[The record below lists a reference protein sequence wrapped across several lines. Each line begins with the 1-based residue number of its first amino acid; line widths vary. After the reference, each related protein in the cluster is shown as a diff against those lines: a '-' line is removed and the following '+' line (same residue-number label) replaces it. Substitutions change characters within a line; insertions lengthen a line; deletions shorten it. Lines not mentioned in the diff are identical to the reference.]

1 MGRRPVWKAARQ
13 NRAAAGKTVCKCG
26 GPPKNIIL
34 QTRAAWPGKDAWGM
48 QTSAAVLI
56 DKDGTLI
63 DSAPGILAT
72 FQKTF
77 EAFGL
82 TVGEQRLRPFLGPP
96 LRSSMAQLLPQA
108 QVEQAVETYRELYQT
123 HGLDGCAPYAGVPQ
137 MLQALREAGFVV
149 CVATSK
155 PYPVALRVLRH
166 FGLEQAFDYIG
177 GASMDASLDTKT
189 AVMQLVL
196 GQPQLAGKCPV
207 MVGDREN
214 DMQGARDCGIPAVG
228 ALYGY
233 GSQAEL
239 APFSPVFCA
248 QDVPALCAWL
258 LAHRA
263 CKEGAKA

>member
-1 MGRRPVWKAARQ
+1 MGRRPVWKAERQ
-13 NRAAAGKTVCKCG
+13 NGAAAGKTVCKCG

-34 QTRAAWPGKDAWGM
+34 QTRAAWPGKDALVM
-48 QTSAAVLI
+48 QKFDAVLF
-56 DKDGTLI
+56 DLDGTLI

-177 GASMDASLDTKT
+177 GASLDTKT

-196 GQPQLAGKCPV
+196 DQPQLAGKCPV

>member
-1 MGRRPVWKAARQ
+1 MGRRPVWKAERQ
-13 NRAAAGKTVCKCG
+13 NGAAAGKTVCKCG
-26 GPPKNIIL
+26 GPKKYKFYRRGPRGPERTHWLCRSLMLCCSIW
-34 QTRAAWPGKDAWGM
+34 T
-48 QTSAAVLI
+48 
-56 DKDGTLI
+56 
-63 DSAPGILAT
+63 APLSIPRQGSWRL
-72 FQKTF
+72 FKT
-77 EAFGL
+77 FGL

-214 DMQGARDCGIPAVG
+214 DMQGARDCSIPAVG

>member
-1 MGRRPVWKAARQ
+1 
-13 NRAAAGKTVCKCG
+13 
-26 GPPKNIIL
+26 
-34 QTRAAWPGKDAWGM
+34 M
-48 QTSAAVLI
+48 QKFDAVLF
-56 DKDGTLI
+56 DLDGTLI

-166 FGLEQAFDYIG
+166 FGLATPPIP
-177 GASMDASLDTKT
+177 T
-189 AVMQLVL
+189 AVAVPLLTLVIFL
-196 GQPQLAGKCPV
+196 PSFLLSWLIHKIPV
-207 MVGDREN
+207 VGRY
-214 DMQGARDCGIPAVG
+214 
-228 ALYGY
+228 LT
-233 GSQAEL
+233 
-239 APFSPVFCA
+239 
-248 QDVPALCAWL
+248 
-258 LAHRA
+258 
-263 CKEGAKA
+263 

>member
-1 MGRRPVWKAARQ
+1 MGRRPVWKAERQ
-13 NRAAAGKTVCKCG
+13 NGAAAGKTVCKCG

-34 QTRAAWPGKDAWGM
+34 QTRAAWPGKDALVM
-48 QTSAAVLI
+48 QKFDAVLF
-56 DKDGTLI
+56 DLDGTLI

-77 EAFGL
+77 ETFGL

-123 HGLDGCAPYAGVPQ
+123 HG
-137 MLQALREAGFVV
+137 
-149 CVATSK
+149 
-155 PYPVALRVLRH
+155 
-166 FGLEQAFDYIG
+166 

-214 DMQGARDCGIPAVG
+214 DMQGARDCSIPAVG

>member
-34 QTRAAWPGKDAWGM
+34 QTRAAWPGKDALVM
-48 QTSAAVLI
+48 QKFDAVLF
-56 DKDGTLI
+56 DLDGTLI

-123 HGLDGCAPYAGVPQ
+123 HGLDGCAPMP
-137 MLQALREAGFVV
+137 V
-149 CVATSK
+149 CRRCCRPCGKRGLWCVWPHRNPTRWHCACC
-155 PYPVALRVLRH
+155 AILGWNRH
-166 FGLEQAFDYIG
+166 LI
-177 GASMDASLDTKT
+177 T
-189 AVMQLVL
+189 
-196 GQPQLAGKCPV
+196 LA
-207 MVGDREN
+207 E
-214 DMQGARDCGIPAVG
+214 PAWT
-228 ALYGY
+228 
-233 GSQAEL
+233 
-239 APFSPVFCA
+239 
-248 QDVPALCAWL
+248 PAWTP
-258 LAHRA
+258 RRP
-263 CKEGAKA
+263 

>member
-1 MGRRPVWKAARQ
+1 
-13 NRAAAGKTVCKCG
+13 
-26 GPPKNIIL
+26 
-34 QTRAAWPGKDAWGM
+34 M
-48 QTSAAVLI
+48 QKFDAVLF
-56 DKDGTLI
+56 DLDGTLI

-77 EAFGL
+77 ETFGL

-155 PYPVALRVLRH
+155 PYPVALCVLRH

-207 MVGDREN
+207 MVGD
-214 DMQGARDCGIPAVG
+214 
-228 ALYGY
+228 
-233 GSQAEL
+233 
-239 APFSPVFCA
+239 
-248 QDVPALCAWL
+248 
-258 LAHRA
+258 
-263 CKEGAKA
+263 

>member
-1 MGRRPVWKAARQ
+1 
-13 NRAAAGKTVCKCG
+13 
-26 GPPKNIIL
+26 
-34 QTRAAWPGKDAWGM
+34 M
-48 QTSAAVLI
+48 QTFDAVLF
-56 DKDGTLI
+56 DLDGTLI

-72 FQKTF
+72 FKKTF
-77 EAFGL
+77 ETFGL
-82 TVGEQRLRPFLGPP
+82 AVDEQRLRPFLGPP
-96 LRSSMAQLLPQA
+96 LRSSMAQLLPQSR
-108 QVEQAVETYRELYQT
+108 VEQAVETYRELYKI
-123 HGLDGCAPYAGVPQ
+123 HGLDGCAPYEGVPE
-137 MLQALREAGFVV
+137 MLRMLRQAGFAV

-155 PYPVALRVLRH
+155 PRPVALRVLRH

-196 GQPQLAGKCPV
+196 GQPQLAGRRSV

-214 DMQGARDCGIPAVG
+214 DMQGARDCALPAVG

-233 GSQAEL
+233 GSAQEL

-248 QDVPALCAWL
+248 QDVHALCAWL

-263 CKEGAKA
+263 CEEGAGA